1 MYDLMEYSNNYSKAS
16 RSLWQY
22 YGEEPSDNV
31 ENTKLF
37 QLKVKITGKTPDANN
52 KNNNEITVPLNYS
65 SNFWR
70 TLEMTLINNE
80 VDLIL
85 TRSENYVISSATGKA
100 KFKITDTKLY
110 VPFVTLLTQDNANFL
125 SN

>member
-1 MYDLMEYSNNYSKAS
+1 MLMYDLMEYSNNYSKAS

-65 SNFWR
+65 SNF
-70 TLEMTLINNE
+70 
-80 VDLIL
+80 
-85 TRSENYVISSATGKA
+85 
-100 KFKITDTKLY
+100 
-110 VPFVTLLTQDNANFL
+110 
-125 SN
+125 

>member
-1 MYDLMEYSNNYSKAS
+1 MLMYDLMEYSNNYSKGS

-65 SNFWR
+65 SNF
-70 TLEMTLINNE
+70 
-80 VDLIL
+80 
-85 TRSENYVISSATGKA
+85 
-100 KFKITDTKLY
+100 
-110 VPFVTLLTQDNANFL
+110 
-125 SN
+125 